1 MNYTKIL
8 LVIKKLSNYK
18 IGNKKL
24 HDSYI
29 VSKLNEKYDD
39 IEEIYKFYFRF
50 VQCSDS
56 AFFYST
62 HIVDK
67 EKKL

>member
-1 MNYTKIL
+1 MLVDNKEDINELYKNFISNKKI
-8 LVIKKLSNYK
+8 SNYK

-39 IEEIYKFYFRF
+39 IEEI
-50 VQCSDS
+50 
-56 AFFYST
+56 
-62 HIVDK
+62 
-67 EKKL
+67 